1 MRGVGGDH
9 RSLPL
14 AMRGVGDHRTLPLA
28 MLGAGDH
35 KTFPLAKFFSIY
47 YYGENKY

>member
-1 MRGVGGDH
+1 MQGVG
-9 RSLPL
+9 R
-14 AMRGVGDHRTLPLA
+14 DHRTLPLA

-47 YYGENKY
+47 YYGKNKY

>member
-1 MRGVGGDH
+1 MRGVG
-9 RSLPL
+9 
-14 AMRGVGDHRTLPLA
+14 GDHRTLPLA